1 MYWTDWGTPATI
13 ERASMDGT
21 SHVVLHNTTLVW
33 PNGLTIDYATQT
45 LYWADAYLDRI
56 ESSGTDGKQRQLL
69 STSFVFHPFGI
80 EFCQGYLYWTDWRF
94 NAVLKANVSQMSSV
108 GVVIS
113 GLFHDP
119 MTIRAVSLERQPI
132 SKLILKIVF
141 TLQYYNQFCCSDT

>member
-1 MYWTDWGTPATI
+1 MSILCRVMYWTDWGTPATI

-69 STSFVFHPFGI
+69 ITIFILHPFGI
-80 EFCQGYLYWTDWRF
+80 QFSQGYIYWTDWQLK
-94 NAVLKANVSQMSSV
+94 AVLKANVSQTNLIET
-108 GVVIS
+108 VIS
-113 GLFHDP
+113 NLLLDP
-119 MTIRAVSLERQPI
+119 MAIREVSLEGQPMSI
-132 SKLILKIVF
+132 
-141 TLQYYNQFCCSDT
+141 TL